1 MYICNM
7 NLLTIL
13 LVGTTMFQ
21 PIKTKHKIHHK
32 KHNVVTKHHKI
43 VKHSNIDIV
52 TVTTYK
58 VNEFKN
64 DPDGNKTASGMTLTE
79 DNPRQHRIIAVS
91 WDLKQKYKFGQ
102 WVKVEGAGIYDGEY
116 VVKDLMNKR
125 WKKRIDILINPE
137 DRQMKYKK
145 VKMFKI

>member
-1 MYICNM
+1 MT
-7 NLLTIL
+7 LLNIL
-13 LVGTTMFQ
+13 LSTTIALS
-21 PIKTKHKIHHK
+21 PVKHHHK
-32 KHNVVTKHHKI
+32 KHHKVHH
-43 VKHSNIDIV
+43 VNDVV

-64 DPDGNKTASGMTLTE
+64 DPNGDKTATGMKLTT
-79 DNPRQHRIIAVS
+79 DNPRKHRIIAVS
-91 WDLKQKYKFGQ
+91 WDLKRRYKFGQ
-102 WVKVEGAGIYDGEY
+102 WVKLEGAGIYDGEY

-145 VKMFKI
+145 VKMLKINEATNL

>member
-1 MYICNM
+1 M

-13 LVGTTMFQ
+13 LIGSSLVH

-32 KHNVVTKHHKI
+32 KHHVVAKHHN
-43 VKHSNIDIV
+43 VDVV

-64 DPDGNKTASGMTLTE
+64 DPDGDKTASGMTLTK

-91 WDLKQKYKFGQ
+91 WDLKKRYRFGQ
-102 WVKVEGAGIYDGEY
+102 WVRIVGAGIYDGEY

-125 WKKRIDILINPE
+125 WKKRIDILINPN
-137 DRQMKYKK
+137 DKQMLYKK
-145 VKMFKI
+145 VKMFKVS